1 MFLNHNFQIGGK
13 MSLRTLSISTA
24 ILSLGLLPHAALA
37 APILSEVGI
46 TIASGN
52 LDGTTNPP
60 QVQEDDEPTGGTV
73 QIGNSLFGNFAIQE
87 GDGNS
92 DVRAV
97 SQQGGFLADFEQA
110 TSAATFTQQETN
122 TTNAT
127 RQFFLNYTVQNLEAE
142 LNHFADDLNNANLGL
157 VNPFGATPSVFNQSG
172 VTAASFEY
180 TINVNGVEKL
190 NTRVDALV
198 SDANGI
204 KFEGVG
210 DFLSS
215 ASFTNTFSGEYDVNV
230 GGISGEIIL
239 GDFDAGET
247 LTVTSSLVAR
257 AFSHA
262 GVETQII
269 IDPELC
275 DEGITV
281 ATFNTVIDEVFV
293 PQEECSVDRING
305 TFLFLND
312 PVTITS
318 IGNRA
323 IATNPS
329 PVPLPA
335 AAWMLIA
342 ALGGLGAVRSRKA

>member
-1 MFLNHNFQIGGK
+1 

-24 ILSLGLLPHAALA
+24 IVTLGFIPFSVSA
-37 APILSEVGI
+37 APILSEVAI
-46 TIASGN
+46 TVVSGDFN
-52 LDGTTNPP
+52 EAPNAP

-92 DVRAV
+92 DVRAI
-97 SQQGGFLADFEQA
+97 SQQGGFLTDFEQV
-110 TSAATFTQQETN
+110 TSEAVFTQQETN

-127 RQFFLNYTVQNLEAE
+127 REYFLNFTVQDLEAE
-142 LNHFADDLNNANLGL
+142 LSHFADDLNNNDLDL

-180 TINVNGVEKL
+180 TINVNGNEAY
-190 NTRVDALV
+190 NTRVDALISIENGIDFDGV
-198 SDANGI
+198 GAFLDSANVTGDFANG
-204 KFEGVG
+204 F
-210 DFLSS
+210 DL
-215 ASFTNTFSGEYDVNV
+215 NV
-230 GGISGEIIL
+230 AGISDEIIL
-239 GDFDAGET
+239 GDFEAGET

-262 GVETQII
+262 GVTNLFVVPEECGDGGFI
-269 IDPELC
+269 ID
-275 DEGITV
+275 
-281 ATFNTVIDEVFV
+281 AEVFIPSEV
-293 PQEECSVDRING
+293 CEEEDRPNG
-305 TFLFLND
+305 AFAFFND
-312 PVTITS
+312 PVNITS

>member
-1 MFLNHNFQIGGK
+1 

-24 ILSLGLLPHAALA
+24 IVTLGFIPFSVSA
-37 APILSEVGI
+37 APILSEVAI
-46 TIASGN
+46 TVVSGDFN
-52 LDGTTNPP
+52 EAPNAP

-92 DVRAV
+92 DVRAI
-97 SQQGGFLADFEQA
+97 SQQGGFLADFEQV
-110 TSAATFTQQETN
+110 TSEATFTQQETN

-127 RQFFLNYTVQNLEAE
+127 RQYFLDYTVQNLEAE

-190 NTRVDALV
+190 NTRVDALL
-198 SDANGI
+198 SEANGI
-204 KFEGVG
+204 QFEGVG
-210 DFLSS
+210 AFLSS
-215 ASFTNTFSGEYDVNV
+215 ATSTNNIFGGLDVNV

-247 LTVTSSLVAR
+247 VTVTSSLVAR

-262 GVETQII
+262 GIDQQII
-269 IDPELC
+269 INPEIC
-275 DEGITV
+275 SDGV
-281 ATFNTVIDEVFV
+281 ATVFNEVFV
-293 PQEECSVDRING
+293 PIEACGEGRPNG

-312 PVTITS
+312 PVTVSS